1 MASGQPVDLAR
12 VELEVRAAVLRETAR
27 RLESVLNRA
36 GLALGGCGSRKG
48 TQTREVISM
57 LGPLQ
62 LRRDYFHGWTGQGE
76 QRGVYPLDEAL
87 GLIGRY
93 TPGAARLISRLAAQ
107 MTFAE
112 LEDTLKESAGLSL
125 DPRGMHR
132 LLEQTAPRMAGA
144 RREQAEP
151 LRAGT
156 TLYLELDGTGI
167 PMRKDELAG
176 RPGRQADGS
185 ARTREVKLG
194 AVFTQQGVDEDGH
207 PLRDPEST
215 TYVGTLDDADEVA
228 RLLRAEIQR
237 RGGHAAVR
245 MAAIADGAPWI
256 WERFRQIAPDAIMIL
271 DFYHAGE
278 HLTRLARALDGENEL
293 AVERRCA
300 RWRDALKQSRLQLV
314 LDEAIAARPRHGPR
328 RDAVDAEIAYFENNR
343 SRMDYLSYRQAGLY
357 FGSGVVEAGCK
368 TVIGSR
374 LKQSG
379 MFWSESGAQGMLGL
393 RCIYKSGLFSS
404 AWINAYPMPLPVAS

>member
-1 MASGQPVDLAR
+1 M
-12 VELEVRAAVLRETAR
+12 RAAVLEETAR
-27 RLESVLNRA
+27 RLECVLNRA
-36 GLALGGCGSRKG
+36 GQPLVGPGSRKAC
-48 TQTREVISM
+48 QTREVISL
-57 LGPLQ
+57 LGPLR
-62 LRRDYFHGWTGQGE
+62 LRRDYFHGWTREGR

-107 MTFAE
+107 MPFAE
-112 LEDTLKESAGLSL
+112 LEDTLKESAGLAL

-132 LLEQTAPRMAGA
+132 LLEQTASRMAEA
-144 RREQAEP
+144 RREGVKP
-151 LRAGT
+151 LRPGT

-167 PMRKDELAG
+167 PMRKADLVG
-176 RPGRQADGS
+176 RAGRQADGS
-185 ARTREVKLG
+185 ARTREAKLG
-194 AVFTQQGVDEDGH
+194 SVFTQQGVDADGH

-215 TYVGTLDDADEVA
+215 TYVGTLGDADEIA

-237 RGGHAAVR
+237 RGGCSGVR

-278 HLTRLARALDGENEL
+278 HLTRLARALDGEDEL
-293 AVERRCA
+293 AIERRCA
-300 RWRDALKQSRLQLV
+300 RWRDALKHSRLQQV
-314 LDEAIAARPRHGPR
+314 IDEAIAARPRHGPR
-328 RDAVDAEIAYFENNR
+328 RDAVDAEIAYFEHNR
-343 SRMDYLSYRQAGLY
+343 SRMDYLVYRQAGLY
-357 FGSGVVEAGCK
+357 IGSGVVEAGCK

-379 MFWSESGAQGMLGL
+379 MFWSESGAKGMLGL
-393 RCIYKSGLFSS
+393 RCLYKSGLFSS
-404 AWINAYPMPLPVAS
+404 AWDKAYPMPMSVAS